1 MPGAGSSSPSPLS
14 MDALSQLPFDQLV
27 REVLVHRPPAGHL
40 EAAAPRPG
48 PAPPDGAA
56 VPDHAKEVD
65 VYFCSSAG
73 GDLPA
78 PVVRELC
85 RGKQDFSTL
94 EPLDE
99 ALDGPGGGQ
108 RVVVTAAA
116 GERELARG
124 QVHLAASLA
133 RWLRESKVD
142 GEGRPYGE
150 TQNTDPLLRGL
161 HFTRAQIKDI
171 YRFAGG

>member
-14 MDALSQLPFDQLV
+14 MDALSQLPFDQLLG
-27 REVLVHRPPAGHL
+27 LVHRPPAGHL

-78 PVVRELC
+78 PVARELC
-85 RGKQDFSTL
+85 RGKQDSSTL

-99 ALDGPGGGQ
+99 ALDAGQ
-108 RVVVTAAA
+108 RVVITAAA
-116 GERELARG
+116 GTKPRELARG

-150 TQNTDPLLRGL
+150 TQNTDPLLVKL

-171 YRFAGG
+171 YRFACGGS

>member
-1 MPGAGSSSPSPLS
+1 MPGAGSSPPSAFLS
-14 MDALSQLPFDQLV
+14 MDAMSQLPFDQLMG
-27 REVLVHRPPAGHL
+27 LVHRPPAGHL

-116 GERELARG
+116 GERDLARG

-150 TQNTDPLLRGL
+150 TQNTDPLSKL
-161 HFTRAQIKDI
+161 HFTAAQINDI
-171 YRFAGG
+171 YRFAGAP

>member
-1 MPGAGSSSPSPLS
+1 MPGAGRSSPSPFLS
-14 MDALSQLPFDQLV
+14 LDAMSQLPFDTLLD
-27 REVLVHRPPAGHL
+27 LVHRPPAGHL

-78 PVVRELC
+78 PVARELC

-99 ALDGPGGGQ
+99 ALDAGQ

-116 GERELARG
+116 GERDLARG

-150 TQNTDPLLRGL
+150 TQNTDPLSKL
-161 HFTRAQIKDI
+161 HFTRRQINDI